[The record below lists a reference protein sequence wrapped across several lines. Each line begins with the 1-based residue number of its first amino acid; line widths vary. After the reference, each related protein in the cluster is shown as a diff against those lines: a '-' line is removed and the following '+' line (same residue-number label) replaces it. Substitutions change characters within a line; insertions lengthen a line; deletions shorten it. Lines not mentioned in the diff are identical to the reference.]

1 MFTCYLE
8 IFECINDWVA
18 ELVYLC
24 AQFSSSQSQCYFP
37 LNILPVQCCLY
48 ELLLGPALWPTL
60 RLASLQVSPVWPDY
74 CYIAG
79 WPPVDHHQCNVSSVG
94 ARQITPITQ
103 TTIEQ
108 RGNIVTFSV
117 IYSDSVVIT
126 ACSNTIKVFQA
137 QLKGQLFQWKT
148 YAHFSWKLTIY
159 TKFSL
164 SEKL

>member
-1 MFTCYLE
+1 MYKWLSSRTR
-8 IFECINDWVA
+8 IFVC
-18 ELVYLC
+18 
-24 AQFSSSQSQCYFP
+24 
-37 LNILPVQCCLY
+37 PVQFQSVPVLFPSQY
-48 ELLLGPALWPTL
+48 FASAVLSVWAIVGPSTALWPTL